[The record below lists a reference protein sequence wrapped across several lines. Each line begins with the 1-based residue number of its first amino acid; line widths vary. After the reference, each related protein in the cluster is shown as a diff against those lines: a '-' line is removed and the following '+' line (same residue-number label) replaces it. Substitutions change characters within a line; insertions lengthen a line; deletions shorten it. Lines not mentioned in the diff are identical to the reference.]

1 MAGTR
6 TIRSNI
12 HLYHEPQKDR
22 TKRVEKNIRRINGLN
37 FPNCM
42 KLKEINPK
50 KHTNTFHN

>member
-6 TIRSNI
+6 TIRSNT

-22 TKRVEKNIRRINGLN
+22 TKRVEKSMRRINGLN

-42 KLKEINPK
+42 KLKENKPK
-50 KHTNTFHN
+50 ETHQHIS